1 LIAFCCL
8 SIVTIESAESKQVST
23 NCNCI
28 APCSCNLVYSK
39 LTAPIIDCS
48 VINSLLYPKIQ
59 DNHKQSYCIFFF
71 LRHQIVNCQVRTKL
85 CSQKR
90 IHPQLGHDTATPARP
105 PVRIPVG
112 IPPISQ
118 VEQWNS
124 SSQPLNYP
132 VLLLPVPINHGHSTQ
147 ILPRIVIEP
156 PGDEFVHLG
165 SQRIH
170 RVNTFAV
177 QQNLQPVSSFFDQNH
192 QEETSNRETNRR
204 HTYIA
209 SPKK

>member
-1 LIAFCCL
+1 
-8 SIVTIESAESKQVST
+8 
-23 NCNCI
+23 
-28 APCSCNLVYSK
+28 
-39 LTAPIIDCS
+39 
-48 VINSLLYPKIQ
+48 
-59 DNHKQSYCIFFF
+59 
-71 LRHQIVNCQVRTKL
+71 
-85 CSQKR
+85 
-90 IHPQLGHDTATPARP
+90 
-105 PVRIPVG
+105 
-112 IPPISQ
+112 
-118 VEQWNS
+118 
-124 SSQPLNYP
+124 
-132 VLLLPVPINHGHSTQ
+132 
-147 ILPRIVIEP
+147 VIEP